1 MSVSRVLPAILSDR
15 LAETRDFYVHLLGF
29 QIAFESDFFIE
40 LVSPTHPGA
49 QLGIWLRDHDTVPM
63 QFRHAPA
70 GVVVSF
76 GTDDLEGAYREA
88 QRRNLNIVQ
97 PIRTEEYGQ
106 RHFMTT
112 DPNGLLI
119 DVTSPIPMSQE
130 FVARHGLKP

>member
-1 MSVSRVLPAILSDR
+1 
-15 LAETRDFYVHLLGF
+15 
-29 QIAFESDFFIE
+29 
-40 LVSPTHPGA
+40 
-49 QLGIWLRDHDTVPM
+49 M